1 MVGKQMRQVRGLPPI
16 DHPAPLAAP
25 VRRQPLVRRAP
36 AARPLAPTIDEV
48 ATAAVEGKDAG
59 RPVAAEV
66 RGPVEAHL
74 GHGLAHARIHDD
86 ALAREASAAMGA
98 RAFAHGADVFLG
110 PGESDRDL
118 GLMAH
123 ELTHV
128 AQQDGAAAAAQ
139 RKVTV
144 GAADAPAEREAD
156 AVAEAITGAARPAA
170 LLVDDGP
177 AAPGQML
184 KSTFLDALRA
194 AVTEAVD
201 AELGPEHSAVGCPY
215 LDYYFGHYVQRP
227 ATEAEAFL
235 RRWAPA
241 VTGASTAEGMI
252 APVVA
257 RARAGIQHWR
267 ATGEAPPDLP
277 ADVRGPA
284 AAAAPRGLGVGAPL
298 DGATASRMMGALGQD
313 LSRVRV
319 HTDAAAARLAADHGA
334 VAVARG
340 PHIAFAPGHYAP
352 GTVEGDAILAHELAH
367 VAQQDGATATDP
379 GAEGATA
386 LEDDADQV
394 ATGVVARLWGG
405 ARRALDSVASRL
417 GPSLR
422 SGLAVQRCGGM
433 KPNLG
438 KTPSLDDLKWYI
450 DASPAIGSYVA
461 GRFEGGLPMK
471 LEYYKHNEY
480 IAHAMKYGR
489 DNDPEFQGLSD
500 ADVERKAN
508 DTSAFNDK
516 SRNRIVVDESKA
528 QAAAT
533 MHEVMHS
540 YCSPAWSKLGWRV
553 SEGGTEYFTR
563 QVAAEAGVKPNGEY
577 EVQVGAVARL
587 IEHSS
592 HDLVATAYFK
602 GDVEGVKL
610 AIDGKHQAGTFDAW
624 VTATNTRNWNA
635 DPLASP
641 EQKAAEDK
649 AEAARE

>member
-257 RARAGIQHWR
+257 RAPRRHPALARDRRGR
-267 ATGEAPPDLP
+267 PPISP
-277 ADVRGPA
+277 PTCVAQRPPQR
-284 AAAAPRGLGVGAPL
+284 PRGLGVGAPL

-352 GTVEGDAILAHELAH
+352 GY
-367 VAQQDGATATDP
+367 
-379 GAEGATA
+379 
-386 LEDDADQV
+386 
-394 ATGVVARLWGG
+394 
-405 ARRALDSVASRL
+405 RR
-417 GPSLR
+417 G
-422 SGLAVQRCGGM
+422 
-433 KPNLG
+433 
-438 KTPSLDDLKWYI
+438 
-450 DASPAIGSYVA
+450 
-461 GRFEGGLPMK
+461 
-471 LEYYKHNEY
+471 
-480 IAHAMKYGR
+480 
-489 DNDPEFQGLSD
+489 
-500 ADVERKAN
+500 
-508 DTSAFNDK
+508 
-516 SRNRIVVDESKA
+516 
-528 QAAAT
+528 
-533 MHEVMHS
+533 
-540 YCSPAWSKLGWRV
+540 
-553 SEGGTEYFTR
+553 
-563 QVAAEAGVKPNGEY
+563 
-577 EVQVGAVARL
+577 
-587 IEHSS
+587 
-592 HDLVATAYFK
+592 
-602 GDVEGVKL
+602 
-610 AIDGKHQAGTFDAW
+610 
-624 VTATNTRNWNA
+624 
-635 DPLASP
+635 
-641 EQKAAEDK
+641 
-649 AEAARE
+649 